1 MLNFIDNLNFCVFLF
16 FYYNLQTYVHIK
28 NKNES
33 DIEKD
38 EYIIEDDNNEIIIKN
53 NLNLNK
59 DIIFNEKYNK
69 IFNNKENVFNVYK
82 LLLLSNLLNH

>member
-16 FYYNLQTYVHIK
+16 FYYYLQTYVHIK
-28 NKNES
+28 NKNEN

-38 EYIIEDDNNEIIIKN
+38 EYIIKDDNNEIIIKN

-69 IFNNKENVFNVYK
+69 IFNNKENVFNVYIF
-82 LLLLSNLLNH
+82 LLLSNLLNH